1 MLAIVIGVEILI
13 KNLTFCCNK
22 RHTNLNNICYLLGN
36 VDTKWIFQK
45 GERSVMAD
53 TNTVINPG
61 ERLLSEITKRG
72 MKQSELA
79 IRTGT
84 TPKHISTIINGTK
97 EISLSFARKLDIALG
112 EKSGTW
118 ASYKA
123 EYDDYMAE
131 MEEKNGITEEETAI
145 YKKMKDIVEY
155 FIKVKVMYNNCGIP
169 EKIMQLRKILR
180 ITSLTVIPQITYYAA
195 YRAQVKT
202 STAVDPYIL
211 FAWQRLCEIQT
222 EQAEIAVQFDS
233 KKLSDSIPA
242 IKKQM
247 FETDPNTMIG
257 NLKSIFAECG
267 VAFDVVHHFRG
278 APVQGFIKETDN
290 GKVVLCVTI
299 RGKYADKFWFSL
311 FHEVGHL
318 LNGDLSTRFVDFDT
332 VRSEMEDNAD
342 SFARDTLI
350 DSEHYKSLLETDSYH
365 DLTYIKRFAKYEG
378 VPHWIVIG
386 RLHNDEWL
394 DWSYFAHEIPK
405 FEWVED

>member
-1 MLAIVIGVEILI
+1 
-13 KNLTFCCNK
+13 
-22 RHTNLNNICYLLGN
+22 
-36 VDTKWIFQK
+36 
-45 GERSVMAD
+45 MAD
-53 TNTVINPG
+53 TNTVMHPG

-79 IRTGT
+79 IRTGA
-84 TPKHISTIINGTK
+84 TPKHISTIISGTK

-118 ASYKA
+118 AAYQA
-123 EYDDYMAE
+123 EYDAYQAE
-131 MEEKNGITEEETAI
+131 IEEQNGITEEETAI
-145 YKKMKDIVEY
+145 YKKMKDIVDY
-155 FIKVKVMYNNCGIP
+155 FIKIKVMYNNCGIP
-169 EKIMQLRKILR
+169 EKIMQLRKFLR
-180 ITSLTVIPQITYYAA
+180 VTSLTVIPQITYNAA

-222 EQAEIAVQFDS
+222 EKAEIAVQFDN
-233 KKLSDSIPA
+233 KKLSDSISV
-242 IKKQM
+242 IKEQM
-247 FETDPNTMIG
+247 FETDPNVMIK

-278 APVQGFIKETDN
+278 APVQGFIKESDN
-290 GKVVLCVTI
+290 GRVILCVTI
-299 RGKYADKFWFSL
+299 RGKAADRFWFSL

-350 DSEHYKSLLETDSYH
+350 NPEHYKRMLEAGNYH
-365 DLTYIKRFAKYEG
+365 DLAYIKRFAKYEG

-386 RLHNDEWL
+386 RLHSDDRI
-394 DWSYFAHEIPK
+394 DWSYFANEIPR
-405 FEWVED
+405 FEWAS

>member
-1 MLAIVIGVEILI
+1 
-13 KNLTFCCNK
+13 
-22 RHTNLNNICYLLGN
+22 
-36 VDTKWIFQK
+36 
-45 GERSVMAD
+45 MAD
-53 TNTVINPG
+53 TKKVMNPG

-79 IRTGT
+79 IRTGA

-97 EISLSFARKLDIALG
+97 EISVSFARKLDIALG

-118 ASYKA
+118 AAYQA
-123 EYDDYMAE
+123 EYDAYMAE

-145 YKKMKDIVEY
+145 FKRMKDIVDY
-155 FIKVKVMYNNCGIP
+155 FIDKAQIMHNGCGVP
-169 EKIMQLRKILR
+169 EKIIQLRKLLCV
-180 ITSLTVIPQITYYAA
+180 TSLTVIPKITYYAA

-222 EQAEIAVQFDS
+222 EKTNIAVQFDS

-247 FETDPNTMIG
+247 FETDPNTMIK

-267 VAFDVVHHFRG
+267 VAFDVVRHFRG
-278 APVQGFIKETDN
+278 APVQGFIKETDS
-290 GKVVLCVTI
+290 GKVILCVTI
-299 RGKYADKFWFSL
+299 RGKNADRFWFSL

-342 SFARDTLI
+342 SFARDALI
-350 DSEHYKSLLETDSYH
+350 KPEHYKRLLEAGNYH
-365 DLTYIKRFAKYEG
+365 DLAYIKRFAQYEG

-386 RLHNDEWL
+386 RLHSDEWL
-394 DWSYFAHEIPK
+394 EWSYFAHEIPK
-405 FEWVED
+405 FEWVDD

>member
-1 MLAIVIGVEILI
+1 
-13 KNLTFCCNK
+13 
-22 RHTNLNNICYLLGN
+22 
-36 VDTKWIFQK
+36 
-45 GERSVMAD
+45 MAD
-53 TNTVINPG
+53 TNKVMSPG

-79 IRTGT
+79 IRTGA

-97 EISLSFARKLDIALG
+97 EISVSFARKLDIALG
-112 EKSGTW
+112 DESGTW
-118 ASYKA
+118 VSYKA

-131 MEEKNGITEEETAI
+131 IEEKNGITEEETAI
-145 YKKMKDIVEY
+145 CKKMKDIVDY

-180 ITSLTVIPQITYYAA
+180 VTSLTVIPQITYNAV

-222 EQAEIAVQFDS
+222 EQVKIAVQFDS

-247 FETDPNTMIG
+247 FETNPNAMIS

-267 VAFDVVHHFRG
+267 VAFDVVYHFRG
-278 APVQGFIKETDN
+278 APVQGFIKESDN
-290 GKVVLCVTI
+290 GKVVLCITI
-299 RGKYADKFWFSL
+299 R
-311 FHEVGHL
+311 EVGHL

-350 DSEHYKSLLETDSYH
+350 NPDHYKKMLAANNFH
-365 DLTYIKRFAKYEG
+365 DLAYIKRFAQYED

-386 RLHNDEWL
+386 RLHSDEWL
-394 DWSYFAHEIPK
+394 DWSYFAHEVPK
-405 FEWVED
+405 FEWIED